1 MRILKLS
8 LIIAGLGLSW
18 HGWAAEQSRTDINPA
33 LSYYQGYL
41 LAPKLNESDRQ
52 YLFETEWRGKHLEER
67 FGGLVEK
74 YDNQFKFL
82 RQAAL
87 QKAPCDWG
95 IDMSR
100 GPETLLPALAPAK
113 LTAQTARLRA
123 MWHLQNGRQAE
134 ARTEVLDAFVL
145 GRNVSRDG
153 VLISAL
159 VQVAIENIIASA
171 IAENFFQWQPE
182 TLKELAAGLNASP
195 ARGTVAQT
203 IPIERLSFYDWM
215 VRKIQAIKQESSGNE
230 AKGLDQVRDLLALTV
245 AGSESGEDRDFP
257 EKVLKAGGG
266 TVDGVLK
273 LVLQVRPRYD
283 KLATV
288 MSLGQGEFEKQAPQL
303 AAEIKADPNPFVG
316 QFLPSFEKCRVKE
329 FSILAK
335 LAMVQAGI
343 EYKLHGEEGL
353 KKVKDPFGNGPFAFR
368 RFSFENQD
376 RGFELKSAYSGR
388 GFNEV
393 LIFVEKDGPPFQI
406 DFKNAGKP
414 IPKSSKN

>member
-1 MRILKLS
+1 MKTLKFLPFLPCLAWS
-8 LIIAGLGLSW
+8 CLGW
-18 HGWAAEQSRTDINPA
+18 TADQARTDINPA

-41 LAPKLNESDRQ
+41 LAPKLNESDRN
-52 YLFETEWRGKHLEER
+52 YLFETEWRGKHLDER

-87 QKAPCDWG
+87 QKGPCDWG
-95 IDMSR
+95 IDMSK

-113 LTAQTARLRA
+113 LVAQTARLRA

-134 ARTEVLDAFVL
+134 ARTELLDAFAL

-159 VQVAIENIIASA
+159 VQIAIENIIASA
-171 IAENFFQWQPE
+171 IAENFFQWEPE
-182 TLKELAAGLNASP
+182 TLKELASGIDASP

-215 VRKIQAIKQESSGNE
+215 VRKIQGIKEESIGNE

-273 LVLQVRPRYD
+273 LVLQVRPQYD
-283 KLATV
+283 RLATV
-288 MSLGQGEFEKQAPQL
+288 MSLGQEEFEKQAPQL

-316 QFLPSFEKCRVKE
+316 QFLPSFEKCRIKE

-335 LAMVQAGI
+335 LAMVQAGV
-343 EYKLHGEEGL
+343 EYKLHGEAGL
-353 KKVKDPFGNGPFAFR
+353 KKINDPFGNGPFAFR
-368 RFSFENQD
+368 RFNLDNQD

-388 GFNEV
+388 GFPEV
-393 LIFVEKDGPPFQI
+393 LIFVEKDGPPFQV

>member
-1 MRILKLS
+1 MKIVKVLPFL
-8 LIIAGLGLSW
+8 ACLGLSC
-18 HGWAAEQSRTDINPA
+18 HGWAAEQARTDINPA

-52 YLFETEWRGKHLEER
+52 YLFETEWRGKHLDER

-87 QKAPCDWG
+87 EKAPCDWG

-171 IAENFFQWQPE
+171 IA
-182 TLKELAAGLNASP
+182 
-195 ARGTVAQT
+195 
-203 IPIERLSFYDWM
+203 
-215 VRKIQAIKQESSGNE
+215 
-230 AKGLDQVRDLLALTV
+230 
-245 AGSESGEDRDFP
+245 
-257 EKVLKAGGG
+257 
-266 TVDGVLK
+266 
-273 LVLQVRPRYD
+273 
-283 KLATV
+283 
-288 MSLGQGEFEKQAPQL
+288 
-303 AAEIKADPNPFVG
+303 
-316 QFLPSFEKCRVKE
+316 
-329 FSILAK
+329 
-335 LAMVQAGI
+335 
-343 EYKLHGEEGL
+343 
-353 KKVKDPFGNGPFAFR
+353 
-368 RFSFENQD
+368 
-376 RGFELKSAYSGR
+376 
-388 GFNEV
+388 
-393 LIFVEKDGPPFQI
+393 
-406 DFKNAGKP
+406 
-414 IPKSSKN
+414 